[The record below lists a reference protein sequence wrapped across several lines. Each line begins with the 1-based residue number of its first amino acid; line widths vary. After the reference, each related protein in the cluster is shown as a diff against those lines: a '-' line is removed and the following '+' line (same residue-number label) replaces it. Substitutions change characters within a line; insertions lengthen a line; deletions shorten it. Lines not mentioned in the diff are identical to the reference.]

1 MAGRL
6 TRAIIVGSEGQDGRI
21 LFDRLR
27 RDAWEVLGLGRN
39 ATRSTRGSAN
49 GVDISDYNDV
59 ANTVAEWQADAVF
72 YLAAVHR
79 SSDQVSQS
87 SDAALFKQSLQ
98 VHVQYLVNFLEALSC
113 TGATGSLFY
122 AASSH
127 VFAAS
132 ETDLRSEATPF
143 SPDSIYGITKVAGIQ
158 ACRYYRMHRGVRAS
172 TGILYNHESP
182 LRRAEFVS
190 QRIVRA
196 AVEIWRGTR
205 RDLVVGDLQARVDW
219 GYAPDVVDAMV
230 RITQL
235 PDGDDFVVAT
245 GETHS
250 VEEFVSIAFACLG
263 LDWRQHVKEDRSRLT
278 RPSETRAGNSARLR
292 ARTGWRPSIS
302 FEEMVRTL
310 VEHAR
315 DRDVC

>member
-21 LFDRLR
+21 LFDRLHAE
-27 RDAWEVLGLGRN
+27 AWEVLGLGRSV
-39 ATRSTRGSAN
+39 ARSTRGSAN
-49 GVDISDYNDV
+49 SIDISDYDDV
-59 ANTVAEWQADAVF
+59 ANTVSEWQPDAVF
-72 YLAAVHR
+72 YLAAVHS
-79 SSDQVSQS
+79 SSDECSQS
-87 SDAALFKQSLQ
+87 SDALLFNQSLL
-98 VHVQYLVNFLEALSC
+98 VHVQYLVNFLEALSSSR
-113 TGATGSLFY
+113 TTGSLFY

-127 VFAAS
+127 VFAPS
-132 ETDLRSEATPF
+132 ETELQSEVTPF
-143 SPDSIYGITKVAGIQ
+143 SPDSVYGITKVAGIQ

-172 TGILYNHESP
+172 AGILYNHESP

-196 AVEIWRGTR
+196 AVEISRGTR
-205 RDLVVGDLQARVDW
+205 KDLIVGDLQARVDW

-235 PDGDDFVVAT
+235 PDGEDFVVAT

-250 VEEFVSIAFACLG
+250 VEEFVSVAFDCLG

-278 RPSETRAGNSARLR
+278 RHSATRAGNSERLQ
-292 ARTGWRPSIS
+292 ARTGWHPSVT
-302 FEEMVRTL
+302 FEEMVGTL

-315 DRDVC
+315 GRDVR